1 MLELYQFE
9 ECPYCV
15 RVRKKMTDL
24 GIDCILRNEPRD
36 KSQRE
41 RLRKICGQV
50 GVPTLVDSDTGKII
64 PDDDDEIIA
73 YLEERYGK

>member
-15 RVRKKMTDL
+15 RVRVKMTDL
-24 GIDCILRNEPRD
+24 GIDCILRNEPRE
-36 KSQRE
+36 KSKRD
-41 RLRKICGQV
+41 RLRKISGQV
-50 GVPTLVDSDTGKII
+50 GVPTLVDSDTGTII
-64 PDDDDEIIA
+64 PDDDDEILA